1 MTQALYRTNFSDFD
15 EFINWYPEESE
26 YHYELHNG
34 VVTQIP
40 KPRGQHSQI
49 AGFLIAELSL
59 KIRHLGLPYTILK
72 KECVRI
78 ISMRKIFYR
87 RFPFDKK

>member
-1 MTQALYRTNFSDFD
+1 MIQTLNKTNFSDFD

-34 VVTQIP
+34 VVTQMS

-49 AGFLIAELSL
+49 AGFLITDLSL
-59 KIRHLGLPYTILK
+59 
-72 KECVRI
+72 
-78 ISMRKIFYR
+78 
-87 RFPFDKK
+87 